1 MPCLSVAESLLAKGN
16 QIPIF
21 FRELSQVE
29 SQVSAAKAWRDQTAK
44 IFLKKKSQFT
54 LLEVRISFA
63 CIRFCIF
70 IAFFSSEV

>member
-21 FRELSQVE
+21 FRELNQVE

-54 LLEVRISFA
+54 LLEVRSCFHLYKILYFYYL
-63 CIRFCIF
+63 F
-70 IAFFSSEV
+70 

>member
-54 LLEVRISFA
+54 LLEVRNWFH
-63 CIRFCIF
+63 FYQVLGIF
-70 IAFFSSEV
+70 ITFF